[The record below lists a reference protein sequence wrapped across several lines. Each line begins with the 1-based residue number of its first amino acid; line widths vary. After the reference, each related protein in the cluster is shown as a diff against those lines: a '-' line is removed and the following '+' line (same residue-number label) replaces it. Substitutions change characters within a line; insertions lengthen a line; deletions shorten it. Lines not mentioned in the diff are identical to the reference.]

1 MYKPA
6 LALLFLLLTACVRTP
21 WAEWTEGPTESNG
34 SALHTLVLHNVPE
47 GARVWFQELFD
58 GKTSVEGPAM
68 HHYQGTSWYIDIP
81 TNEASG
87 RTRKSI
93 PMVTLKYYGR
103 PLPRQRWAPEAFMLQ
118 QRGKPDLP
126 METTY
131 HFLELP
137 PEAAVSEKDTCP
149 YEVQAADIIPQI
161 KRIHYGAEECPYQGC
176 QGRASHRDPQ
186 PAETHPQGW
195 YRITIDPKG
204 IPTVEADDDDGAF
217 YAQVTLKK
225 LSQTPPAD
233 DPTQTAPNTMT
244 LEDWPDYPYR
254 GFMLD
259 VARDFRTVEEVL
271 EIIDLMASWKM
282 NTLHFHLADD
292 ESWCLEIK
300 ELPELTEF
308 GGGHALPDWNLQE
321 TQALKPTINGRIG
334 NNTFYTAE
342 EYQRI
347 LQYAWERHITV
358 IPEFDTPG
366 HSRASIKAMQ
376 AYERRTGDT
385 SFRLQDP
392 ADTSHYWSAQDFT
405 DNVLSVD
412 LSSVYHFYGVVFD
425 EVIRLHREANVP
437 ISTIHIGG
445 DEVPS
450 GAWSGKDRH
459 QMKELFI
466 NGMLDLAEQRGI
478 RLAGWEDIA
487 RGLEPQTEARLKR
500 SLHFINVW
508 NTEGIEGFP
517 VVLSPAAFTYL
528 DLAYNAD
535 PREIGLHWAGYVDE
549 RKTFELQPNDYL
561 GDLLGVEA
569 ALWSSQLRSFD
580 DVTYQMLP
588 KALGIAER
596 SWNAATD
603 HPSKETM
610 DTAFKRFYSI
620 IVKREMPVWK
630 KKGYVYKKHLSLSQ
644 TTNPS
649 P

>member
-1 MYKPA
+1 MHKPA
-6 LALLFLLLTACVRTP
+6 LTLLFLLLTACVRTP
-21 WAEWTEGPTESNG
+21 WAEWTEGSTESNG
-34 SALHTLVLHNVPE
+34 SALHTMVLHDVPE
-47 GARVWFQELFD
+47 GARVWFQELYD

-87 RTRKSI
+87 RKHNSTLT
-93 PMVTLKYYGR
+93 VTLKYYGR
-103 PLPRQRWAPEAFMLQ
+103 PLPRQRWAPEAFILQ
-118 QRGKPDLP
+118 QQGKPDLP

-137 PEAAVSEKDTCP
+137 PEAVVSEKDTCP
-149 YEVQAADIIPQI
+149 YEIQVTDIIPQI
-161 KRIHYGAEECPYQGC
+161 KRAQKGAEECPYHDRQG
-176 QGRASHRDPQ
+176 QASRRDPQ
-186 PAETHPQGW
+186 PADAHPQGW

-204 IPTVEADDDDGAF
+204 NPTVEAEDEDGAF
-217 YAQVTLKK
+217 YAQVTLEK
-225 LSQTPPAD
+225 LSQALPAD
-233 DPTQTAPNTMT
+233 DPTQTVPSPMT
-244 LEDWPDYPYR
+244 LEDWPDHPYR

-271 EIIDLMASWKM
+271 PIIDLMVSWKM

-300 ELPELTEF
+300 GLPELTEF
-308 GGGHALPDWNLQE
+308 GGRHALPDWNLQE

-334 NNTFYTAE
+334 NTTFYTAE

-347 LQYAWERHITV
+347 IQYAWERRIRV

-385 SFRLQDP
+385 HYRLQDP

-412 LSSVYHFYGVVFD
+412 LPSVYAFYGRVFD
-425 EVIRLHREANVP
+425 EVIRLHRDANVP
-437 ISTIHIGG
+437 LPAIHIGG
-445 DEVPS
+445 DEVPA

-459 QMKELFI
+459 EMKETFV
-466 NGMLDLAEQRGI
+466 NGMLDLAEQRSI

-487 RGLEPQTEARLKR
+487 RGLEPAIEARLKR

-508 NTEGIEGFP
+508 NTKGIEGFP

-528 DLAYNAD
+528 DLAYSAD

-561 GDLLGVEA
+561 GDILGVEA

-588 KALGIAER
+588 KALGVAER
-596 SWNAATD
+596 GWNTAAA
-603 HPSKETM
+603 HASQEAI
-610 DTAFKRFYSI
+610 DTAFNRFYNI
-620 IVKREMPVWK
+620 IVKREMPVWEQ
-630 KKGYVYKKHLSLSQ
+630 KGYVYKKTLSLS
-644 TTNPS
+644 TTKKTIP
-649 P
+649 